1 MEETT
6 DQKKLDSL
14 ILRIINKHEFSLTF
28 IPGKLT
34 ITQQYIY
41 LKKYLANPKY
51 VVIKILGVITTE
63 SSTKYKDMGF
73 LNRIS
78 YIDYIFWLKYGG
90 GVEGSQV
97 PDSSIANSHSWYN
110 QSLVVTCNSPHQLT
124 PTMRPSTIEL
134 KKWAITLKKDIDNE
148 LSDILGVKAIIS

>member
-78 YIDYIFWLKYGG
+78 YIDYIF
-90 GVEGSQV
+90 
-97 PDSSIANSHSWYN
+97 
-110 QSLVVTCNSPHQLT
+110 
-124 PTMRPSTIEL
+124 
-134 KKWAITLKKDIDNE
+134 
-148 LSDILGVKAIIS
+148 